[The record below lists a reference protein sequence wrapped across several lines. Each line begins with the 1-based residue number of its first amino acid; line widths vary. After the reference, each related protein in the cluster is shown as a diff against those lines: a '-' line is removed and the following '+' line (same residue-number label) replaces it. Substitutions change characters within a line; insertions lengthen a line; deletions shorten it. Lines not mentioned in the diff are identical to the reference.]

1 MERRLMRRTALGA
14 VLATGMGLAIVQAQ
28 SALSAW
34 DGVYSKAQAQRG
46 NELLTSGQC
55 RTCHTETLG
64 GGAGIPAI
72 VGVEFQ
78 FKWDGKS
85 VGELY
90 DYILTKMPPGA
101 PGSLTDQ
108 KTADIV
114 AALLAADGYPA
125 GEGKD
130 LPADASAL
138 AGITITASK

>member
-1 MERRLMRRTALGA
+1 MARNMMRHAALGA

-28 SALSAW
+28 SALTTW
-34 DGVYSKAQAQRG
+34 DGVYTKAQAQRG

-72 VGVEFQ
+72 VGLEFQ
-78 FKWDGKS
+78 FKWDGKP
-85 VGELY
+85 VAELY
-90 DYILTKMPPGA
+90 DYIQTKMPPGA
-101 PGSLTDQ
+101 PGSLSDQ
-108 KTADIV
+108 KVADIV
-114 AALLAADGYPA
+114 AALLAVDGYPA

-138 AGITITASK
+138 AGITISASK

>member
-1 MERRLMRRTALGA
+1 MNRKLIRRAALCA
-14 VLATGMGLAIVQAQ
+14 VVATGMGLAIVQAQ
-28 SALSAW
+28 SALTAW
-34 DGVYSKAQAQRG
+34 DGVYTQAQAQRG
-46 NELLTSGQC
+46 NELLTQGLC
-55 RTCHTETLG
+55 RTCHTESLG

-101 PGSLTDQ
+101 PGSLSDQ
-108 KTADIV
+108 KAADIV

-125 GEGKD
+125 AEGRE